1 MKAQISSNHCYQT
14 IILDISGLYAKIHDQ
29 EYCNEEKLLQM
40 KKRYSDT
47 NHWRIVVVDF
57 A

>member
-1 MKAQISSNHCYQT
+1 MKAQISNNHCYQT
-14 IILDISGLYAKIHDQ
+14 IILDISSLYAKIHDQ
-29 EYCNEEKLLQM
+29 EYCDEEKLLQM

-47 NHWRIVVVDF
+47 EHWRIVVVDF